1 MTAKKQIAVLGGGSF
16 GTVLA
21 NIAASNGYE
30 VRLWVRDAEQA
41 FRINS
46 EGANATYH
54 PELKL
59 SDNITAD
66 DDLALVVSD
75 SEYILVATPSII
87 FEEVISRLEPL
98 ISPSVNVISCTK
110 GIKSQ
115 PFRTMTDTIDQHLGH
130 IIGNRI
136 GALSGPNLAKE
147 IAEAKVAGTVIASEN
162 ESLTFEIKSM
172 LSSKTFKV
180 FSSQDIQG
188 VELAGALKN
197 IYAICCGIAHAK
209 LVGENALGFIITRSM
224 AEMSRF
230 AVAKGANPITFLGL
244 AGMGDLMATC
254 TSKLSRNF
262 QLGELIAEDLSLVD
276 AKDKVGQVAEGAKT
290 LEVVYQEAKKMNVS
304 MPLVSSLYDILYSN
318 VSADQ
323 LIQDLLD
330 HPNEVDVEFTYKEG
344 KEL

>member
-1 MTAKKQIAVLGGGSF
+1 MTISKKVAVLGGGSF

-41 FRINS
+41 LRINA
-46 EGANATYH
+46 EGANTTYH

-59 SDNITAD
+59 SDNITASE
-66 DDLALVVSD
+66 DLATVVLESQ
-75 SEYILVATPSII
+75 YILVATPSII

-98 ISPSVNVISCTK
+98 INSSAAVISCTK
-110 GIKSQ
+110 GIKPN
-115 PFRTMTDTIDQHLGH
+115 PFRTMTDIINQHLGH
-130 IIGNRI
+130 IIANKV

-147 IAEAKVAGTVIASEN
+147 IADKKVAATVIASED
-162 ESLTFEIKSM
+162 EGVILEIKSM
-172 LSSKTFKV
+172 LSSDTFKV
-180 FSSQDIQG
+180 FSSQDPQG

-209 LVGENALGFIITRSM
+209 SVGENALGFIVTRSM

-262 QLGELIAEDLSLVD
+262 QLGELIAKDLSLLD
-276 AKDKVGQVAEGAKT
+276 AKERVGQVAEGART
-290 LEVVYQEAKKMNVS
+290 LEVVYQEANKINIS
-304 MPLVSSLYDILYSN
+304 MPLVNSLYEILYAEAS
-318 VSADQ
+318 SDQ

-330 HPNEVDVEFTYKEG
+330 HPNEVDVEFTYKD
-344 KEL
+344 

>member
-1 MTAKKQIAVLGGGSF
+1 MTAKKQVAVLGGGSF

-21 NIAASNGYE
+21 NIAASNGYQ
-30 VRLWVRDAEQA
+30 VSLWVRDAEQA
-41 FRINS
+41 LRINS

-66 DDLALVVSD
+66 DDLASVVTD
-75 SEYILVATPSII
+75 AQFILVATPSII

-98 ISPSVNVISCTK
+98 INSSVTVISCTK
-110 GIKSQ
+110 GIKSK
-115 PFRTMTDTIDQHLGH
+115 PFRTMTDIITQYLGH
-130 IIGNRI
+130 IVGDKV

-147 IAEAKVAGTVIASEN
+147 IAEEKVAGTVIALDNQGIAN
-162 ESLTFEIKSM
+162 EVKAM
-172 LSSKTFKV
+172 LSSNTFKV
-180 FSSQDIQG
+180 FSSQDMQG

-209 LVGENALGFIITRSM
+209 LVGENALGFIVTRSM

-262 QLGELIAEDLSLVD
+262 QLGELIAEDLSLLE
-276 AKDKVGQVAEGAKT
+276 AKERVGQVAEGART
-290 LEVVYQEAKKMNVS
+290 LEVVYHEARKMNVS
-304 MPLVSSLYDILYSN
+304 MPLVNSLYEILYSDA
-318 VSADQ
+318 SSDQ

-330 HPNEVDVEFTYKEG
+330 HPNEVDVEFTYKE
-344 KEL
+344 KL